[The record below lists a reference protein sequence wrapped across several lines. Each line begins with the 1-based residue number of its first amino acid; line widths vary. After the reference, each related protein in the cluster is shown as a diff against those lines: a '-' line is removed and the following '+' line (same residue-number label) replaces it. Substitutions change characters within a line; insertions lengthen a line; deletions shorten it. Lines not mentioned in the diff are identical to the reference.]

1 MIKLISSTLKINE
14 NSVKAVVK
22 LLDDGATIPFIAR
35 YRKEA
40 TGTLNEVEIEKIDNE
55 NKRLKEVLKRKE
67 TILDRLKELQISEPS
82 LLQKINACFDS
93 KELEDL
99 YLPYK
104 PKRVTRASKAISL
117 GLEPLAKIIMAQRQN
132 DIANQSVRY
141 AKNGLTAEDALT
153 GARDI
158 IAEWINESAY
168 ARNQVRRLFENQ
180 GIIASKLVKK
190 KEAEAQ
196 KYKDFFDFSQPIKRV
211 PGHRYM
217 AITRAEKEG
226 FLKVKISI
234 DSEFALQKLE
244 RMFIKSQGSA
254 AEQIKLAAVDSLK
267 RLLSPSLESEIR
279 TGAKEKAD
287 AEAISIF
294 SKNLSQLLL
303 ASPLGPKPTIALD
316 PGFRSGCKVAVLD
329 KNTNILEHTTVF
341 PHPPAHKTA
350 DTKSYILDRIKKHHI
365 EAIAIGNGT
374 AGRETESFI
383 KSILP
388 SDTKIEVY
396 LISESGASIYSASE
410 AGRNEF
416 PDLDIT
422 VRGAISI
429 GRRLIDPLAELVKI
443 DPKSIGVGQYQHD
456 VDQTKLKDSLTNTVS
471 FAVNKVGVNLNTASE
486 HLLQYVSG
494 IGPKLA
500 RSIKSHRDSHGRFKS
515 RKELLKVKGLGAKAY
530 EQAAGFLRIK
540 NGENTLDNTGVHPES
555 YAVIEKMA
563 KKLNV
568 ALDKFVGDPE
578 LLKSVKPQEFV
589 SEKIGLPTL
598 TDIVNEL
605 KKPGLDIRGA
615 AKTIQFEET
624 IKTISDLRTGM
635 KLPGKVTNLT
645 KFGAFVDLGLKE
657 NGLIHKSQMADRY
670 IEDPSEVLH
679 LDQEVLVRVTEID
692 LERKRIQLSLKEA

>member
-180 GIIASKLVKK
+180 GIVASKLVKK

-555 YAVIEKMA
+555 YAVVEKMA

>member
-1 MIKLISSTLKINE
+1 VIKLISSTLQINE

-67 TILDRLKELQISEPS
+67 TILDRLKELQISDPS

-104 PKRVTRASKAISL
+104 PKRVTRASKAIAL

-141 AKNGLTAEDALT
+141 AKNDLTAEDALT

-168 ARNQVRRLFENQ
+168 ARNQIRRLFENQ

-190 KEAEAQ
+190 KEAQAQ
-196 KYKDFFDFSQPIKRV
+196 KYKDYFDFNQPIKRV

-244 RMFIKSQGSA
+244 RLFIKSQGSA
-254 AEQIKLAAVDSLK
+254 AEQIKLAAADSLK

-287 AEAISIF
+287 SEAISIF

-416 PDLDIT
+416 PDLDLT

-540 NGENTLDNTGVHPES
+540 NGENALDNTGVHPES
-555 YAVIEKMA
+555 YAVVKQMA
-563 KKLNV
+563 KKINV

-598 TDIVNEL
+598 TDIVDEL

-615 AKTIQFEET
+615 AKTMQFEES
-624 IKTISDLRTGM
+624 IKTISDLKTGM

>member
-1 MIKLISSTLKINE
+1 MIKLISSALQINK

-22 LLDDGATIPFIAR
+22 LLDEGATIPFIAR

-40 TGTLNEVEIEKIDNE
+40 TGTLDEVQIEKIDNE
-55 NKRLKEVLKRKE
+55 NKRLKEILKRKE

-82 LLQKINACFDS
+82 LLQKINACFDT

-117 GLEPLAKIIMAQRQN
+117 GLEPLAKIIMSQRQN
-132 DIANQSVRY
+132 DIANQSVRFT
-141 AKNGLTAEDALT
+141 KNGLSAEDALA

-168 ARNQVRRLFENQ
+168 ARNQVRKLYENQ
-180 GIIASKLVKK
+180 GIITSKLVKK

-196 KYKDFFDFSQPIKRV
+196 KYKDYFDFSQPIKRV

-226 FLKVKISI
+226 LLKVKIGI
-234 DSEFALQKLE
+234 ESEFALQKLE
-244 RMFIKSQGSA
+244 RIFIKSQGSA
-254 AEQIKLAAVDSLK
+254 AEQIKLAAADSLK

-303 ASPLGPKPTIALD
+303 ASPLGPKPTISLD
-316 PGFRSGCKVAVLD
+316 PGFRTGCKVAILD
-329 KNTNILEHTTVF
+329 KQSNILEHATVF
-341 PHPPAHKTA
+341 PHPPANKTT
-350 DTKSYILDRIKKHHI
+350 DTKSYILDKIKKHQI

-374 AGRETESFI
+374 AGRETEQFI

-388 SDTKIEVY
+388 SDSKIEVY

-443 DPKSIGVGQYQHD
+443 EPKSIGVGQYQHD
-456 VDQTKLKDSLTNTVS
+456 VDQTKLKDSLTNIVS

-500 RSIKSHRDSHGRFKS
+500 RNIKSHRDSNGRFTS

-530 EQAAGFLRIK
+530 QQAAGFLRIK
-540 NGENTLDNTGVHPES
+540 NGENVLDNTGVHPES
-555 YAVIEKMA
+555 YGVVKLMA
-563 KKLNV
+563 KKLK
-568 ALDKFVGDPE
+568 LPLEKFVGE
-578 LLKSVKPQEFV
+578 TEVLKSVKPQEFV
-589 SEKIGLPTL
+589 TEKIGLPTL
-598 TDIVNEL
+598 IDILNEL

-615 AKTIQFEET
+615 AKTMQFEDS
-624 IKTISDLRTGM
+624 IKTISDLSTGM

-679 LDQEVLVRVTEID
+679 LDQEVLVRVTHID
-692 LERKRIQLSLKEA
+692 LDRKRIQLSLKEA

>member
-294 SKNLSQLLL
+294 SKNLSQ
-303 ASPLGPKPTIALD
+303 
-316 PGFRSGCKVAVLD
+316 
-329 KNTNILEHTTVF
+329 
-341 PHPPAHKTA
+341 
-350 DTKSYILDRIKKHHI
+350 
-365 EAIAIGNGT
+365 
-374 AGRETESFI
+374 
-383 KSILP
+383 
-388 SDTKIEVY
+388 
-396 LISESGASIYSASE
+396 
-410 AGRNEF
+410 
-416 PDLDIT
+416 
-422 VRGAISI
+422 
-429 GRRLIDPLAELVKI
+429 
-443 DPKSIGVGQYQHD
+443 
-456 VDQTKLKDSLTNTVS
+456 
-471 FAVNKVGVNLNTASE
+471 
-486 HLLQYVSG
+486 
-494 IGPKLA
+494 
-500 RSIKSHRDSHGRFKS
+500 
-515 RKELLKVKGLGAKAY
+515 
-530 EQAAGFLRIK
+530 
-540 NGENTLDNTGVHPES
+540 
-555 YAVIEKMA
+555 
-563 KKLNV
+563 
-568 ALDKFVGDPE
+568 
-578 LLKSVKPQEFV
+578 
-589 SEKIGLPTL
+589 
-598 TDIVNEL
+598 
-605 KKPGLDIRGA
+605 
-615 AKTIQFEET
+615 
-624 IKTISDLRTGM
+624 
-635 KLPGKVTNLT
+635 
-645 KFGAFVDLGLKE
+645 
-657 NGLIHKSQMADRY
+657 
-670 IEDPSEVLH
+670 
-679 LDQEVLVRVTEID
+679 
-692 LERKRIQLSLKEA
+692 